1 MCVCVLLL
9 LLLLLCK
16 CCIIVVVGGGGGVVV
31 ETTVNIQK
39 PILTFEM
46 RLNIL
51 FGHSN
56 SNFDILTEAEYRIL
70 TFKIVF

>member
-1 MCVCVLLL
+1 MCV
-9 LLLLLCK
+9 CK
-16 CCIIVVVGGGGGVVV
+16 CCIIVVVVVGGGGVV

-39 PILTFEM
+39 TVLTLEM